1 MKVHARFQSTA
12 QANGVVTFDR
22 SGAVQFGLD
31 YRWSVE
37 LIPALRSEVHNIVKP
52 VRQRVGGGA
61 VENWFAVEYH
71 LSGPRSSRVI
81 ACRSR
86 GTTVDANVPKIAQ
99 HPLRPPKLQ
108 LLHRARI
115 DQLKSN
121 CDSFGNIQGDQLV
134 ELLDQRYRGF
144 FQIHEQL
151 AREGGGCDFQVE
163 MNGCGNGYR
172 IELRFLFQQT
182 SIICIPA
189 DIDRLQPASRTHQG
203 FAGGIGNAH
212 QTDEALGLQLRQ
224 RFQVGRA

>member
-22 SGAVQFGLD
+22 SGAGQFGLD
-31 YRWSVE
+31 YRRPVE

-52 VRQRVGGGA
+52 VRQRVSGGA

-86 GTTVDANVPKIAQ
+86 GTTVHANAPKIAQ
-99 HPLRPPKLQ
+99 RPLRPPKFQ

-115 DQLKSN
+115 DQLKPN
-121 CDSFGNIQGDQLV
+121 DHPLVNIQSNQVV
-134 ELLDQRYRGF
+134 ELLDQRYRGL

-163 MNGCGNGYR
+163 MK
-172 IELRFLFQQT
+172 I
-182 SIICIPA
+182 
-189 DIDRLQPASRTHQG
+189 
-203 FAGGIGNAH
+203 
-212 QTDEALGLQLRQ
+212 
-224 RFQVGRA
+224 